1 MSIQI
6 LIDSVGESGRVTKTM
21 IALLVGVALLMGF
34 FMAVQPA
41 INLELRRFVGSP
53 AQAAMVSTFVSTI
66 SLGFFVFVILRKPW
80 PSLEAATATPWWI
93 WVGGLLGAV
102 YVAVSVVLISRLGAA
117 FAFSLVVLG
126 QMLTALVMDRFG
138 WFGVPIHDFSP
149 GRVIG
154 VALVILGVVLI
165 RMF

>member
-1 MSIQI
+1 MVAI
-6 LIDSVGESGRVTKTM
+6 LI
-21 IALLVGVALLMGF
+21 GVALTMGL

-53 AQAAMVSTFVSTI
+53 AQAAMISTTVSTI
-66 SLGFFVFVILRKPW
+66 SLAFFVFVLQRKPW
-80 PSLEAATATPWWI
+80 PSLQAATSTPWWI

-102 YVAVSVVLISRLGAA
+102 YVAVSVVLIQRLGAA

-126 QMLTALVMDRFG
+126 QMATALVMDRFG
-138 WFGVPIHDFSP
+138 LFGIPVHEFTP

-154 VALVILGVVLI
+154 VALVISGVVLV

>member
-1 MSIQI
+1 MVAI
-6 LIDSVGESGRVTKTM
+6 
-21 IALLVGVALLMGF
+21 LVGVALIMGL

-66 SLGFFVFVILRKPW
+66 SLGIFVFAIQRKPW
-80 PSLEAATATPWWI
+80 PSFADAQSTPWWI
-93 WVGGLLGAV
+93 WIGGLLGAT
-102 YVAVSVVLISRLGAA
+102 YVAVSVVLIQRLGAA

-126 QMLTALVMDRFG
+126 QMVTALVMDRFG
-138 WFGVPIHDFSP
+138 WFGIPIHDLNP
-149 GRVIG
+149 GRIVG